1 MKIGLILSNFY
12 CPQVTKFKYERLTL
26 VVEKR
31 AYTIVQAQRQ
41 LGSDPTPGL
50 TVVS

>member
-1 MKIGLILSNFY
+1 MKIGLILLSLY
-12 CPQVTKFKYERLTL
+12 RTRVAKFKYERLTL

-50 TVVS
+50 MVVS